1 MGKPSIFSKDYDE
14 RMKKRKRRRTILF
27 LIIMIIAVGT
37 WISQEVN
44 IRNMVSIKKINFFS
58 KKNTSEP
65 NNNEKTITDNNSD
78 INKQEEKK
86 EEKKE
91 EGYNFSLSTGENVKV
106 IYESA
111 EKDRKFK
118 YIHPLE
124 SKVIYDISPSGKL
137 ITIYDKKVQRIY
149 LMNID
154 GKVFDITKPSY
165 TSTNGT
171 FSINREEQLKIN
183 SGYIWCESPK
193 FIDENTIAYV
203 SQLPWFNKST
213 KYVWTV
219 DLKNSL
225 HKNIQGLEGNEIKF
239 ESLNEKGLDIIID
252 KEKFILKANGEII
265 K

>member
-27 LIIMIIAVGT
+27 LVITLIVIGAWV
-37 WISQEVN
+37 SQGINMKN
-44 IRNMVSIKKINFFS
+44 IVSIKKITFFNRKS
-58 KKNTSEP
+58 NLNPK
-65 NNNEKTITDNNSD
+65 NNEKTLTDNNGNS
-78 INKQEEKK
+78 KQEEKQ

-91 EGYNFSLSTGENVKV
+91 EGYNFSLSSGESVKV
-106 IYESA
+106 IYESIG
-111 EKDRKFK
+111 KDRKFK

-124 SKVIYDISPSGKL
+124 SKIIYDISPSGKL

-149 LMNID
+149 SMNID

-171 FSINREEQLKIN
+171 FSISREEQLKTN
-183 SGYIWCESPK
+183 PSYIWCESPK
-193 FIDENTIAYV
+193 FIDESTIAYV
-203 SQLPWFNKST
+203 SQLPWFNKNT
-213 KYVWTV
+213 KYIWTI
-219 DLKNSL
+219 DLKNNI
-225 HKNIQGLEGNEIKF
+225 HKNIQNLEGNEIKF

-252 KEKFILKANGEII
+252 KEKFILKASGEIL